1 MACPSTDSGS
11 VLPPLGRRTQQHPLQ
26 LRSVVVFLPLVT
38 RNDPIQA
45 GNVSWC
51 ESGSYSVSKQ
61 EVRPLLLLLLNGI
74 LMIVLSS
81 RSSVVIHKHHSA
93 LRQFVLQEKRREGW
107 RLKAS
112 VKVNRKKLLLILC
125 RLRCTNTNLPPW
137 KSVWIV
143 SAQKDKMSTCFVLI
157 VLFLSF
163 WLSSFQLFTVPSEG
177 DYLLCR
183 QGI

>member
-1 MACPSTDSGS
+1 M
-11 VLPPLGRRTQQHPLQ
+11 LE
-26 LRSVVVFLPLVT
+26 
-38 RNDPIQA
+38 RN
-45 GNVSWC
+45 
-51 ESGSYSVSKQ
+51 
-61 EVRPLLLLLLNGI
+61 
-74 LMIVLSS
+74 SS
-81 RSSVVIHKHHSA
+81 
-93 LRQFVLQEKRREGW
+93 FVLQEKRREGW

-137 KSVWIV
+137 KSVWVV
-143 SAQKDKMSTCFVLI
+143 SAQKDKMSTGFVLF

-183 QGI
+183 QGILIKKRTTTSQHHPVTRPSLWSKHEMILWKQLLACASFYVFETHSARASSVIEPVFLFFDISVFSCCALNWQHCLRL